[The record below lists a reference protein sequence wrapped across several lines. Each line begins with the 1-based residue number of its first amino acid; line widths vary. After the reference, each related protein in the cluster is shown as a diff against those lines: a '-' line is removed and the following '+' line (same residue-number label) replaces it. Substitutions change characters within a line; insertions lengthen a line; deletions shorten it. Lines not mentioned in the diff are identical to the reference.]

1 MRIIGLGLD
10 IIEIPR
16 LASSIARFGNRFLD
30 RLFVAEERE
39 YCDRFR
45 EPARCYAARFAA
57 KEAVSKA
64 LGTGI
69 GQELGWLDIVI
80 RRLPSG
86 QPTVVLQGAGSETA
100 RRLGVTEMHLSLSHS
115 EHYAVAQALATGA

>member
-10 IIEIPR
+10 IVEISR
-16 LASSIARFGNRFLD
+16 LESSISRFGDRFLD
-30 RLFVAEERE
+30 RLFAPEERE

-45 EPARCYAARFAA
+45 EPARCYAARFGA

-69 GQELGWLDIVI
+69 GRELGWLDILI

-86 QPTVVLQGAGSETA
+86 QPTVILQGAGSETA
-100 RRLGVTEMHLSLSHS
+100 SRLGVTEMFLSLSHS